1 MLENIPSL
9 EQHSADDT
17 MNGQGQEQ
25 MNDAPDKSLAT
36 ALHVISTEREALAN
50 LESLYQTN
58 ALAQENISRAVS
70 QIVKS
75 IKCGG
80 KLVVCGVGKS
90 GKIGRKLEAT
100 MNSMGIYS
108 VFLHPTEALH
118 GDLGMIRPIDTLLL
132 ISFSGRTPELLLL
145 LPHIPQTVPV
155 IAITAHMHPSTCPI
169 LSYHRSDMTILL
181 PAPVH
186 VDEETS
192 FGVSAPTTSTTVALA
207 LGDALALATARS
219 LHTTPGR
226 GPAEVIS
233 DLAVSADKIPTVV
246 AAAHQQVRVLDI
258 LLTALQHPAAQSW
271 VKLSPTEIIP
281 PARVRALAQEQA
293 GKVDAKLTDLDL
305 PSPISVSAERWFR
318 VSASSPVEDVRRW
331 VADAMKASPS
341 PVVIGVMDDYPCA
354 AEEADKQ
361 QEEKFLG
368 FVCGEDLCASS
379 SS

>member
-1 MLENIPSL
+1 
-9 EQHSADDT
+9 
-17 MNGQGQEQ
+17 
-25 MNDAPDKSLAT
+25 
-36 ALHVISTEREALAN
+36 
-50 LESLYQTN
+50 
-58 ALAQENISRAVS
+58 
-70 QIVKS
+70 
-75 IKCGG
+75 
-80 KLVVCGVGKS
+80 
-90 GKIGRKLEAT
+90 
-100 MNSMGIYS
+100 
-108 VFLHPTEALH
+108 
-118 GDLGMIRPIDTLLL
+118 
-132 ISFSGRTPELLLL
+132 
-145 LPHIPQTVPV
+145 
-155 IAITAHMHPSTCPI
+155 
-169 LSYHRSDMTILL
+169 MTILL

-226 GPAEVIS
+226 GPAEVFKGFHPGGAIGAASAVSTPKSSTSTSTSTSTSSMTWFSLTPLDDVQPKYDEEKESRESRSLQPSAESREKNQVQVIS